1 MNLFGKGRFIAFIPT
16 NDAIRQA
23 LANNKIPGATNA
35 SFDAEGNLTGTFDA
49 AILANYLNSYFIT
62 AAQNAIPSYP
72 YIGSDFRSGRYWSER
87 AATIEGVT
95 VPQLIYTDNGTSL
108 SIQLE
113 GFNACHVVSTYDYF
127 PFAYEGGCF
136 HLIDDV
142 F

>member
-1 MNLFGKGRFIAFIPT
+1 MTPYGKHWQTTKFRERP
-16 NDAIRQA
+16 
-23 LANNKIPGATNA
+23 
-35 SFDAEGNLTGTFDA
+35 FDAEGNLTGTFDA

-87 AATIEGVT
+87 VATIEGVT